1 MALALFRAI
10 RGNPCRAR
18 AQADSTF
25 VQFNIVKLFCAILHG
40 GDRDTLGA
48 MACAVSGAYL
58 GVEAIP
64 QAWREKIENRQ
75 QMVWRS
81 SLWR

>member
-1 MALALFRAI
+1 MALAPFRAI

-40 GDRDTLGA
+40 GDRDTLDA
-48 MACAVSGAYL
+48 MAYTVSGAIL
-58 GVEAIP
+58 
-64 QAWREKIENRQ
+64 AWKPSRRPGERS
-75 QMVWRS
+75 WRIAS
-81 SLWR
+81 ILLRI